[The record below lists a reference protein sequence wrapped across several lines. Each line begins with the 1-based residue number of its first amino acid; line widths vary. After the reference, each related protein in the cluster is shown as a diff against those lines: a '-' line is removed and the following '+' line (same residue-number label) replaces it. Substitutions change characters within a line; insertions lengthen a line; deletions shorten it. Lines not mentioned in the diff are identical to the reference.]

1 MGEVELRIR
10 AVDQGPDFGATGAGG
25 RVDLA
30 LDLEVTFFGGIVK
43 RESEGVERKTSLPP
57 VRVL

>member
-25 RVDLA
+25 SVDLA
-30 LDLEVTFFGGIVK
+30 LGLEVTFFGGIVK
-43 RESEGVERKTSLPP
+43 REKVRAWNERQ
-57 VRVL
+57 VFRR